1 MTKKRILILGAG
13 LSGLSAA
20 WHLQKKGKDCLIFE
34 KEEQVGG
41 LCRSKKLDGF
51 TFDNCGH
58 LLHFRNPYTFVLAR
72 NLLKGNLLKHKK
84 SAWIYSHRRFTRYP
98 FQANLYG
105 LPRPVIKEC
114 LCGFIRSQRISAKEK
129 QEKSSFLDWINHSFG
144 EGISRHFMVPYNDK
158 FWTEHPA
165 NLTCDWF
172 EGFIPK
178 PTLKEVIAGAIR
190 ENEKVFGYN
199 AVFWY
204 PKKGGIQEI
213 PNLLSSQIK
222 NLYLGHEA
230 EHLDI
235 KNKLV
240 SFKNGKSYQYEYLIS
255 TLALPEILQLN
266 KRLPS
271 EVSGA
276 LKNLRYNSI
285 FNLNLGVSGEIIPDK
300 HWVYFPEERFIFFR
314 VGFPKNFSPELSPKK
329 TSSLYVEVSYSKE
342 RPIDKNT
349 IVERTIKGL
358 ISARIIKSSNKILVK
373 DINQIKYGYIIY
385 DRARTEAVNRVS
397 SFLEKN
403 QIFSIGRYGSW
414 SYKSMEDCLL
424 DGKKIAEAF
433 F

>member
-20 WHLQKKGKDCLIFE
+20 WHLQKKGSNCLLFE
-34 KEEQVGG
+34 KEEQAGG

-58 LLHFRNPYTFVLAR
+58 LLHFRDPYTFALAK

-84 SAWIYSHRRFTRYP
+84 SAWIYSHSRFTRYP

-105 LPRPVIKEC
+105 LPRRVIKEC
-114 LCGFIRSQRISAKEK
+114 LSGFIRAQRLSQKEK
-129 QEKSSFLDWINHSFG
+129 QSKNTFLDWINCSFG
-144 EGISRHFMVPYNDK
+144 EGISQHFMVPYNDK

-178 PTLKEVIAGAIR
+178 PTLKEVISGAIR
-190 ENEKVFGYN
+190 ENKKAFGYN

-213 PNLLSSQIK
+213 SNHFCAQIK
-222 NLYLGHEA
+222 NLYLRHEA
-230 EHLDI
+230 DYLDI
-235 KNKLV
+235 KNKQLH
-240 SFKNGKSYQYEYLIS
+240 FKNGKKYQYDFLIS
-255 TLALPEILQLN
+255 TLALPEILRLN
-266 KRLPS
+266 KCLPS
-271 EVSGA
+271 EVSVA
-276 LKNLRYNSI
+276 LKSLRYNSI
-285 FNLNLGVSGEIIPDK
+285 FNLNLGVSGEIMPDK
-300 HWVYFPEERFIFFR
+300 HWVYFPEKSFVFFR
-314 VGFPKNFSPELSPKK
+314 VGFPKNFSPELSPQK
-329 TSSLYVEVSYSKE
+329 TSSLYIEVSYSKE

-349 IVERTIKGL
+349 IVERAIKGL
-358 ISARIIKSSNKILVK
+358 ISTKIIKSTNKILVK

-385 DRARTEAVNRVS
+385 DRARAEAVKTVN

-403 QIFSIGRYGSW
+403 QIFPIGRYGSW

-424 DGKKIAEAF
+424 DGKKTAEVF
-433 F
+433 L